1 MDQLRPHQSLL
12 KTLYIEQG
20 LKMDKVMSKMK
31 TDHGITAG
39 RTTYERIFKQWG
51 FSKNKPGRN
60 WEWVYRKLR
69 RRRLD
74 GRDSA
79 LYVDGKRKSQAT
91 IKKEIARYV
100 TFLRK
105 AQIKAGRSPSPGT
118 PEGYHIQTPES
129 TPSMATPGAA
139 ATPDAAA
146 TPSDNSNEIDSGELV
161 AIIDTLQECG
171 AFISVWGASGRSAS
185 AKRLQEMYQATARAI
200 LSATGVAQDEGISA
214 ELAPLATSYKILLAT
229 HQQDQ
234 NSLTGLMA
242 ESNKSTHRDVYLAAL
257 FLAAKK
263 GATGMVEL
271 LLDGAFKGSEPKNN
285 AGQTCLHIASIKN
298 HPALVEV
305 LLGRDHDANK
315 YDRAGFTPW
324 TAICYDSSHEEVSRL
339 LIQAGARVNVT
350 NPVTRMNAL
359 YQAAA
364 AGHVDSVQTLIRRG
378 ANPSYRTP
386 FGWAPLHFARGP
398 EIVKILLE
406 ANAEINPLSDTGTTP
421 LDMHFQ
427 NEPVRRLLEEAGA
440 KRAQGPPTISAQG
453 PRIISRRPWPSP
465 APARASVARSTPT
478 PAVQRKTGASAS
490 TSSSPMPAGYPII
503 PVSPSPPVEVPA
515 QTSGTRNTPWMLGSP
530 TFISDSVSVSPVLGD
545 WRLSVDMRAPDM
557 ASTATALNACSEAP
571 SPSLSYSSLIDYDGN
586 GGRWTSASSEAGT
599 STKISQ

>member
-12 KTLYIEQG
+12 KTLYIEQD
-20 LKMDKVMSKMK
+20 LKMDKVMLKMK
-31 TDHGITAG
+31 TDHGVTAG

-79 LYVDGKRKSQAT
+79 LYVDGKRKPQAT

-185 AKRLQEMYQATARAI
+185 AKRLQEIYQATARAI
-200 LSATGVAQDEGISA
+200 LSATGAAQDEGISA

-285 AGQTCLHIASIKN
+285 AGQTCLHIASVKN

-350 NPVTRMNAL
+350 NPVTDMNAM

-364 AGHVDSVQTLIRRG
+364 GGHVESVQTLIRRG
-378 ANPSYRTP
+378 ADPSYRTP
-386 FGWAPLHFARGP
+386 FRWAPLHFARGP

-406 ANAEINPLSDTGTTP
+406 ANAEINPLSGTGRTP

-440 KRAQGPPTISAQG
+440 KRAQGLRTI
-453 PRIISRRPWPSP
+453 PRRPWQSP
-465 APARASVARSTPT
+465 AAVLPHYDVSLLQHSLPDTAPCPHPFWPARLVLLHSDAGSTPT
-478 PAVQRKTGASAS
+478 PTVQRKTGAPAS

-530 TFISDSVSVSPVLGD
+530 TFISGSVSPQLQQLD
-545 WRLSVDMRAPDM
+545 RL
-557 ASTATALNACSEAP
+557 
-571 SPSLSYSSLIDYDGN
+571 
-586 GGRWTSASSEAGT
+586 
-599 STKISQ
+599 